1 MKKFAKLCDKLM
13 YLGLLGLPMLIS
25 DAMIFKLFWLFWAF
39 GIVSLIYDWNVFIQS
54 LKQLIGIP
62 YIYITHRFKLP
73 NPKDTVLVGEYSL
86 PFKGEWMA
94 INGGLEKEIS
104 HSWGILTQ
112 RYAYD
117 FLMIDTQGKSYEGDE
132 KHLESYYCYQQIV
145 LAPADGVVVEVKD
158 KINESRLLGNGQV
171 DNGVK
176 DIRGNYIVI
185 QHGDKEY
192 SVLAHL
198 SPNSIR
204 VKVGDRVKR
213 GEEIAKCG
221 NSGNSTEPH
230 LHFQLQDGKSFFFS
244 AGLPITFSSIKKVEC
259 DYYEKYDGRKIISK
273 DSNYN
278 KGNIRRGQKV
288 EMDL

>member
-1 MKKFAKLCDKLM
+1 MKKFVRLCDKLM

-25 DAMIFKLFWLFWAF
+25 DALIFKLLWLFWAF
-39 GIVSLIYDWNVFIQS
+39 GLISLIYDWNVFIQS

-62 YIYITHRFKLP
+62 YIYIAHQFKVP
-73 NPKDTVLVGEYSL
+73 NPTDIVLVGEYSL
-86 PFKGEWMA
+86 PFKGEWTV
-94 INGGLEKEIS
+94 INGGLEKETS
-104 HSWGILTQ
+104 HSWGMLSQ

-117 FLMIDTQGKSYEGDE
+117 FLMLDSQGKSYEGDN
-132 KHLESYYCYQQIV
+132 KHLGSYYCYQQIILV
-145 LAPADGVVVEVKD
+145 PADGVVVEVKD
-158 KINESRLLGNGQV
+158 KVDESRLLGNGQV
-171 DNGVK
+171 DKGIK

-198 SPNSIR
+198 SPNTIK

-259 DYYEKYDGRKIISK
+259 GYYEKYDRRKIISK

-278 KGNIRRGQKV
+278 EGNIRRGQKV
-288 EMDL
+288 KMD